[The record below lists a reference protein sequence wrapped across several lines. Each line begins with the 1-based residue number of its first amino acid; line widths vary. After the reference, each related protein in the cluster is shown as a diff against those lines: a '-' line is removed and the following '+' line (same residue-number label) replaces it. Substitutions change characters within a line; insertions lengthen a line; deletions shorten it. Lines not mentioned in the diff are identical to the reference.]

1 MVGENEHDCLR
12 ENNVIY
18 YFEVKS
24 HLGRYGLLLGQHES
38 ISFNIKAR
46 KTDLYCVSIFGIV
59 GCIKVYK
66 VKGVHE

>member
-1 MVGENEHDCLR
+1 MVGENEHDSLR

-46 KTDLYCVSIFGIV
+46 KTDLSVSVFWGLLAA
-59 GCIKVYK
+59 
-66 VKGVHE
+66 